1 VSSRTSGACGV
12 CLQVGFGN
20 IQKGFPGIKP
30 FVGKDFAV
38 LGQTQ
43 SHQAFAQAAH
53 VGEWR
58 EREKEREER
67 DGCRGL
73 EGGPGC
79 PMGMLVVVVV
89 VVVVFVKSSRQYR

>member
-1 VSSRTSGACGV
+1 MAVSSGTSGACVV
-12 CLQVGFGN
+12 CSQVGFGN
-20 IQKGFPGIKP
+20 VQKGFPGIKP

-58 EREKEREER
+58 ERGERR
-67 DGCRGL
+67 VS
-73 EGGPGC
+73 GGI
-79 PMGMLVVVVV
+79 
-89 VVVVFVKSSRQYR
+89 